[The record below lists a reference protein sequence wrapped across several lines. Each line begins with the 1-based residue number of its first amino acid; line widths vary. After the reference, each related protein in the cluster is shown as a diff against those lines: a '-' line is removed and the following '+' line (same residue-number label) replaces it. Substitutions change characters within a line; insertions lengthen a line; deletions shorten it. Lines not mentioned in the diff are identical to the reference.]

1 MHRRENIG
9 ARKIYFPDG
18 KVFRGRGVFAC
29 EGPRDGRRLC
39 QLEARRKNHFGDEN
53 IFNGIS
59 HAGLGKNLASDS
71 ASEWKHG
78 TARKNLAGRL
88 EKKFPDEKVLLGR
101 YALGNRQGGHCI
113 GVKTSGPENNP
124 PAAGSAETSIPRWK
138 CSMGFPMIMM
148 DLEKIGYSSGNMG
161 GSEKNRPGR
170 RSAQKKSS
178 PMKRFY
184 AFGLGKKTEGDNVS
198 E

>member
-9 ARKIYFPDG
+9 ARKISFPDG

-78 TARKNLAGRL
+78 TARKNLAGPAIGSKKSSPMRKFSLGDMRWDL
-88 EKKFPDEKVLLGR
+88 EK
-101 YALGNRQGGHCI
+101 NRQGGHCI

-124 PAAGSAETSIPRWK
+124 PAAGSAETSLPRWK
-138 CSMGFPMIMM
+138 MFHGISHDHDG
-148 DLEKIGYSSGNMG
+148 LR
-161 GSEKNRPGR
+161 KNRIFEWKHG
-170 RSAQKKSS
+170 
-178 PMKRFY
+178 
-184 AFGLGKKTEGDNVS
+184 GLGKKQAGSAIGAKEEFPDEKVLCVWT
-198 E
+198 

>member
-9 ARKIYFPDG
+9 ARKISFPDG

-39 QLEARRKNHFGDEN
+39 QLEARRKTHFGDEN

-78 TARKNLAGRL
+78 TARKNLAGS
-88 EKKFPDEKVLLGR
+88 
-101 YALGNRQGGHCI
+101 AI
-113 GVKTSGPENNP
+113 GS
-124 PAAGSAETSIPRWK
+124 
-138 CSMGFPMIMM
+138 
-148 DLEKIGYSSGNMG
+148 
-161 GSEKNRPGR
+161 
-170 RSAQKKSS
+170 KKSS
-178 PMKRFY
+178 PMKKFS
-184 AFGLGKKTEGDNVS
+184 LGDMRWDLEKIDKGDTAS